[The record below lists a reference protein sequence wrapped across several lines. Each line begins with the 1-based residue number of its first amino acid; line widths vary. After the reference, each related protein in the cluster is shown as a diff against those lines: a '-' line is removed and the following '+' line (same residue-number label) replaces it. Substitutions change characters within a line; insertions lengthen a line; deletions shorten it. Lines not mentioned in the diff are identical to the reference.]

1 MLPPSNPRLIPT
13 DSAMKHVPQILAA
26 AAFLLF
32 TGSSRADW
40 PTYLHDISRVGHTDE
55 ALRAPF
61 TERWVYE
68 APSAPQMAWAG
79 EDGKQF
85 ETLIMRNRINFD
97 DVFHVAIVGDRL
109 YFGSSVDGRVF
120 CKNLVTG
127 ADEWTFI
134 TDGAVRLAPM
144 VAGGKLYVGSD
155 DGHAYCLDA
164 ASGKLIWKLR
174 AGPAD
179 ERILARGR
187 MTSRWPVRTGVLVD
201 GGVAYFGAGV
211 FPHETV
217 YLYAVE
223 AATGK
228 VLWKND
234 SISQQ
239 DAGRNDLSPQGYLL
253 ATKDTLFVPSGR
265 SLAASFNRTTGE
277 YLVKPEPGWRGDA
290 GGQIGGTQAFLAD
303 DQIYAVGEH
312 HILALDQQKQ
322 KSGFGWF
329 AGRQMTLSGD
339 MGFMANGTS
348 ITAINRIQH
357 AEGTRERHKAEMIV
371 YKLSADLK
379 KHPALA
385 EVKNLQKAES
395 DLRAAK
401 KALQELESAG
411 KKGGTKLQKAQT
423 LVEEKQ
429 KQVAKV
435 AEGYEPK
442 RADYQSKKDQIE
454 KAKEDIKKFSDT
466 GVKWKVESPHDSAL
480 IVAGDTLIVGGKNE
494 VIALDVETGKP
505 VWRTKVD
512 GDARGLAAA
521 NGHLAVSTSTGKIY
535 AFADATRGGPPRVAG
550 PKSADPKADPFP
562 KDDFSDRYAAAAEDI
577 LKQSGVKKG
586 FCLVLGSGQGRL
598 AYELAKRSDLV
609 IFGVDADERKVAAAR
624 EAVLKTGLYGQRITF
639 DHLDLNVIPYPS
651 YFANLIVCDSLLA
664 TGELQGTPA
673 DIARRLK
680 PVGGVMCFG
689 LPENAPDDLK
699 AKARTAI
706 TAFLA
711 ATKLAEEKA
720 RIETAD
726 NWSRLV
732 RATLPGAG
740 AWSHQYGNAANT
752 SSNDDQRIKGGL
764 SVLWYGDPGPAEM
777 VNRHNGAVGPLSVNG
792 RLFIQGDETVMAYDA
807 YNGAKLWEVPNPGA
821 LRNGVFAGRE
831 PGNMAASDDA
841 LFMLV
846 GEKCIQFDAATGK
859 TTNTFIVPGGG
870 ADKELQW
877 GYIAFQDGMLYGTA
891 TRRAADAAAQTRRG
905 QSLAM
910 STDKIFAFDVKRK
923 KLAWTYQ
930 GKHISHVSIAIGDGR
945 MFFIDASLTPDQ
957 REDMLRQDKTELA
970 KLTGDAQKLAED
982 RVKKAD
988 LRLAVG
994 LDAKTGK
1001 KVWAKPVDVTDCSEI
1016 GIGGG
1021 GLTLIYQNGHIVL
1034 GGANANGHYWQQFL
1048 AGEFSR
1054 RRLVVL
1060 DANNGEKLWAKDA
1073 NYRHRPVVIGN
1084 EIVAEPWA
1092 YDLYSGEQKMR
1103 THPLTGE
1110 QTPWMFAR
1118 PGHHCGAISAT
1129 PNMMFFRSK
1138 FTAFYNRDTDQGTE
1152 HFAGQR
1158 LGCWINTIPANGLV
1172 MIPEASAGCVCLFS
1186 VASTIVFEPRDDRM
1200 NWGVYSATGLTTPVQ
1215 HMALN
1220 LGAPGDRRDAHGKL
1234 WLGYPRPSSRPGID
1248 LPLDLKP
1255 QYAAGGGAYAL
1266 NDDSHTVANTDTPW
1280 VFTSGLRGMMR
1291 CEIPLLGEGQPPETY
1306 TVRLYLAALENDKPG
1321 QRTFD
1326 VKLQD
1331 NTVLKGFD
1339 IAARSGGPNKAH
1351 VAEFKD
1357 IHVTGNL
1364 IVEMIPAT
1372 AGADADHQPLL
1383 SGIEILRTN
1392 AREIKEQVA
1401 GR

>member
-1 MLPPSNPRLIPT
+1 MTSPFRLI
-13 DSAMKHVPQILAA
+13 
-26 AAFLLF
+26 AFAVSLL
-32 TGSSRADW
+32 SLPVARADW

-55 ALRAPF
+55 PLQAPF
-61 TERWVYE
+61 TQRWVYE

-79 EDGKQF
+79 EGGKHF
-85 ETLIMRNRINFD
+85 ETMVLRSRITFD
-97 DVFHVAIVGDRL
+97 DVFHVAIAADRV

-120 CKNLVTG
+120 CKNLATG
-127 ADEWTFI
+127 AEAWTFF
-134 TDGAVRLAPM
+134 TDAPVRLAPM
-144 VAGGKLYVGSD
+144 VVDGKLYVGSD

-201 GGVAYFGAGV
+201 DGVAYFGAGV

-265 SLAASFNRTTGE
+265 SLAASFNRATGE
-277 YLVKPEPGWRGDA
+277 YLVKPEPGWRADA

-339 MGFMANGTS
+339 LAFMANGS
-348 ITAINRIQH
+348 AITAIDRIAH
-357 AEGTRERHKAEMIV
+357 AAGTRERHKAEMTAA
-371 YKLSADLK
+371 KLSTDLK
-379 KHPALA
+379 KHAALT

-395 DLRAAK
+395 ELRDAAK
-401 KALQELESAG
+401 ALKALETAGIARGAKFEAASA
-411 KKGGTKLQKAQT
+411 
-423 LVEEKQ
+423 LVDEKQ
-429 KQVAKV
+429 KHVAKV
-435 AEGYEPK
+435 AAAYEPK
-442 RADYQSKKDQIE
+442 RADYQAKKDQME
-454 KAKEDIKKFSDT
+454 KAKEEIKKFGDS
-466 GVKWKVESPHDSAL
+466 GVKWKHETPHDSAL
-480 IVAGDTLIVGGKNE
+480 IVAGNTLIVGGKDE
-494 VIALDVETGKP
+494 VIALDVESGKS
-505 VWRTKVD
+505 VWHTKVD
-512 GDARGLAAA
+512 GEARGLAAA
-521 NGHLAVSTSTGKIY
+521 GGHLVVSTSTGKIY
-535 AFADATRGGPPRVAG
+535 TFADATRTGLPRIAEDS
-550 PKSADPKADPFP
+550 KADLKADPFP
-562 KDDFSDRYAAAAEDI
+562 KDELSDRYAAAAESI
-577 LKQSGVKKG
+577 LKQSGVTKG
-586 FCLVLGSGQGRL
+586 FCLVLGNEQGRL
-598 AYELAKRSDLV
+598 AYELAKRSELIV
-609 IFGVDADERKVAAAR
+609 FGVDSDEGKVAAAR
-624 EAVLKTGLYGQRITF
+624 AALLKTGLYGPRVTF
-639 DHLDLNVIPYPS
+639 DHLDLNVIPYAS
-651 YFANLIVCDSLLA
+651 YLANLIVSDSLLL
-664 TGELQGTPA
+664 TGEVPGAPA
-673 DIARRLK
+673 DVARRLK
-680 PVGGVMCFG
+680 PVGGVMCLG
-689 LPENAPDDLK
+689 VPDNTPEDLK
-699 AKARTAI
+699 AKAQTGIA
-706 TAFLA
+706 AWLA

-720 RIETAD
+720 SLDVAGG
-726 NWSRLV
+726 WSRLV

-740 AWSHQYGNAANT
+740 AWSHQYGNAGNT

-764 SVLWYGDPGPAEM
+764 SVLWYGDPGPDKM

-792 RLFIQGDETVMAYDA
+792 RLFIQGDETIMAYDA
-807 YNGAKLWEVPNPGA
+807 YNGTQLWEVANPGA
-821 LRNGVFAGRE
+821 LRSGVYGGRE

-841 LFMLV
+841 LFMV
-846 GEKCIQFDAATGK
+846 IGAKCVQFDAASGK
-859 TTNTFIVPGGG
+859 IARTFTVPGAG
-870 ADKELQW
+870 ANKELQW
-877 GYIAFQDGMLYGTA
+877 GYIAYQDGLLYGTA
-891 TRRAADAAAQTRRG
+891 TLRPENAAEQARRG
-905 QSLAM
+905 SMIATN
-910 STDKIFAFDVKRK
+910 TDAIFAYDVRSGKQ
-923 KLAWTYQ
+923 AWIYRGQ
-930 GKHISHVSIAIGDGR
+930 HISHASIAIGDGR
-945 MFFIDASLTPDQ
+945 VFFIDATLTPEQ

-970 KLTGDAQKLAED
+970 SLTGEAQNIAED

-994 LDAKTGK
+994 LDAMTGR

-1021 GLTLIYQNGHIVL
+1021 NLTLIYQNGHIVL

-1084 EIVAEPWA
+1084 DIIAEPWS

-1110 QTPWMFAR
+1110 QSPWMFAR

-1138 FTAFYNRDTDQGTE
+1138 FTAFYNRETDQGTE

-1200 NWGVYSATGLTTPVQ
+1200 NWGVYSATGLSTPVQ

-1234 WLGYPRPSSRPGID
+1234 WLGYPRPSSRAGID
-1248 LPLDLKP
+1248 LPLELNAKYSP
-1255 QYAAGGGAYAL
+1255 GGAPFSANADTYV
-1266 NDDSHTVANTDTPW
+1266 VAKTETPW
-1280 VFTSGLRGMMR
+1280 VFSSGLRGLTR
-1291 CEIPLLGEGQPPETY
+1291 CELPLISKGQSPETY
-1306 TVRLYLAALENDKPG
+1306 TVRLYFAALENDKPG
-1321 QRTFD
+1321 QRVFD

-1331 NTVLKGFD
+1331 QTVLKDFD
-1339 IAARSGGPNKAH
+1339 VVAAAGGTKMAH
-1351 VAEFKD
+1351 VAEFTA
-1357 IHVTGNL
+1357 IPVTGSL
-1364 IVEMIPAT
+1364 VVELT
-1372 AGADADHQPLL
+1372 AAQQAADADHQPLL
-1383 SGIEILRTN
+1383 CGIEVLRTN
-1392 AREIKEQVA
+1392 AKEIKEHVA